1 MQDIGEALKQYR
13 GLIKWI
19 ARRYAV
25 LGNFRLSQQDLEAE
39 GYLVLVKCCRRFPR
53 HREGFDGYFK
63 TSLYNHI
70 KTLITTERR
79 DKRMGINVELEE
91 AVELARE
98 ESLVKLTLKEKIES
112 IRSHLSTFAYRLLQE
127 LLEPSP
133 QVVEFARREFL
144 RRNKL
149 HSLGIS
155 VGGYRKFRIRERH
168 IRKVF
173 GWKTEDCNKAMSE
186 IRRVYSSQLIHRRS
200 R

>member
-39 GYLVLVKCCRRFPR
+39 GYLVLVRCCRRFPKNR
-53 HREGFDGYFK
+53 AGFDGYFK
-63 TSLYNHI
+63 TSLYNHV
-70 KTLITTERR
+70 KTLISTERR
-79 DKRMGINVELEE
+79 DKRMGISVDLEE
-91 AVELARE
+91 ASELAKE
-98 ESLVKLTLKEKIES
+98 ESLVKVSLQEKVES
-112 IRSHLSTFAYRLLQE
+112 IRTRLSPLSYSLLQE
-127 LLEPSP
+127 LIEPSP
-133 QVVEFARREFL
+133 QVIEFARREFL

-155 VGGYRKFRIRERH
+155 VGGYRKFRVKIRH

-173 GWKTEDCNKAMSE
+173 GWSTDECNRAMSE
-186 IRRVYSSQLIHRRS
+186 IRRVYSSQLHHRRK
-200 R
+200 